1 MIVNHWASQPRRFL
15 SSTYWHL
22 HAVAQVARVPQ
33 VLSPVNDKVSIWNR
47 IKRKAKMLAIAEE
60 AGIGTYTHDGLSSGL
75 FMTMHYYEYT
85 FYIAVIFHLY
95 SMGYFL

>member
-1 MIVNHWASQPRRFL
+1 
-15 SSTYWHL
+15 
-22 HAVAQVARVPQ
+22 
-33 VLSPVNDKVSIWNR
+33 
-47 IKRKAKMLAIAEE
+47 MLAIAEE